1 MFKQKSQKHP
11 NLKNIQKHKEIPKT
25 HTNAYKHANN
35 NTETKLPNS
44 LLLILQ
50 KNRDIQAPGF
60 ERFSFSGKKKIKM
73 RK

>member
-11 NLKNIQKHKEIPKT
+11 NLKNIQKHKEIPTTYK
-25 HTNAYKHANN
+25 HIKHANN

-50 KNRDIQAPGF
+50 KNRDI
-60 ERFSFSGKKKIKM
+60 
-73 RK
+73 